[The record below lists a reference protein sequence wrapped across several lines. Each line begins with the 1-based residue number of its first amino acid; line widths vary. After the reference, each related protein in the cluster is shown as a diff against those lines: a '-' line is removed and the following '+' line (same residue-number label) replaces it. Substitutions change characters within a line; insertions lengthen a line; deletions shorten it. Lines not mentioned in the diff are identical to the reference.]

1 MKVVETVSDLRAE
14 LAPARSAGRTIGLV
28 PTMGALHAGHL
39 SLIREARRRCD
50 VVVVSLFVNPAQ
62 FNDPAD
68 LSGYP
73 REEKR
78 DLELT
83 AEEGIDYLFRPRHD
97 EVYPAG
103 FATTVS
109 VASTTD
115 RLEGAAR
122 GRSHFDGVTTVVA
135 KLFNMV
141 GPDVAYFGA
150 KDAQQAVVVR
160 QMVSDLNLPLTI
172 QVCPTVRD
180 PDGLALSSRNGLLS
194 AKERERAVALP
205 RALAA
210 IMRAAGNGERD
221 PQRLRQMGLAVLT
234 EAAIEPEYLEIVD
247 PGTLEPVSNLGSDV
261 LVLAAARVGAT
272 RLIDNTLI
280 QAPAPA
286 AAAVTANEYTG
297 ASE

>member
-1 MKVVETVSDLRAE
+1 MKLVETVADLREE
-14 LAPARSAGRTIGLV
+14 LLPARRAGRTIGLV

-39 SLIREARRRCD
+39 SLIREARSRCE

-62 FNDPAD
+62 FNDPDD
-68 LSGYP
+68 LAAYP
-73 REEKR
+73 RNENR

-83 AEEGIDYLFRPRHD
+83 AEEGVDYLFRPSVD
-97 EVYPAG
+97 EVYPHG

-109 VASTTD
+109 VAATTD

-160 QMVSDLNLPLTI
+160 QMVADLNLPLTI
-172 QVCPTVRD
+172 QVCPTVRES
-180 PDGLALSSRNGLLS
+180 DGLALSSRNALLS
-194 AKERERAVALP
+194 VQERERAVALP
-205 RALAA
+205 RALSAV
-210 IMRAAGNGERD
+210 MRAAANGERD
-221 PQRLRQMGLAVLT
+221 PRRLREAGLAVLRG
-234 EAAIEPEYLEIVD
+234 AGIEPEYLEVVD
-247 PGTLEPVSNLGSDV
+247 PDTLEPASDLNADALV
-261 LVLAAARVGAT
+261 LVAARVGPAH
-272 RLIDNTLI
+272 LIDNTLI

-286 AAAVTANEYTG
+286 AAAAAATLNER
-297 ASE
+297 S